1 MVCKEQL
8 MTKTMLSQEDVQLL
22 LTDPSGQV
30 RVETATKIA
39 TSYGEGKLTEA
50 ERKLAEEIFAVMVQ
64 DAEVRVRE
72 TLASHLKESLTVPHD
87 VALSLAKDVESV
99 SLPVLRSSE
108 VLTDADLVTIIGNA
122 GSAKQVAVAGRS
134 VVSDQVSSALVES
147 GSEEAVTTLVSNEGA
162 VLSEV
167 TLQKAVDTFGDKE
180 PLQTA
185 MVKRPGLPITVSERL
200 VTLVSEHLRDEL
212 VTRQELSSSL
222 ATDLLLQTRERATIN
237 LSSGSS
243 EDELVNLVH
252 HMNENDRLTASIV
265 LRALCMG
272 DLAFFEAA
280 LAELS
285 GVSLKN
291 SRTLIHD
298 PGQLGLKRLYD
309 KAGLPSAQFTAVRAA
324 IDATRE
330 TEYDGGENDRERYS
344 RRIIE
349 RILTQY
355 GDLGVEFE
363 ADDLEYLL
371 NKMSDLPGEYSKDV

>member
-1 MVCKEQL
+1 
-8 MTKTMLSQEDVQLL
+8 MTENILSQEDVQQL
-22 LTDPSGQV
+22 LTNPSGQI

-50 ERKLAEEIFAVMVQ
+50 ERKLAEEIFAVMVH
-64 DAEVRVRE
+64 DAEVSVRE
-72 TLASHLKESLTVPHD
+72 ALASHLKESLTVPHD
-87 VALSLAKDVESV
+87 VALSLAEDVESV
-99 SLPVLRSSE
+99 SLPILRSSE
-108 VLTDADLVTIIGNA
+108 VLTDADLVTIIRGA
-122 GSAKQVAVAGRS
+122 DSAKQVAVAGRS
-134 VVSDQVSSALVES
+134 VVSEQISSTLVES
-147 GSEEAVTTLVSNEGA
+147 GSEEAVTALVANEGA
-162 VLSEV
+162 VISEV
-167 TLQKAVDTFGDKE
+167 SLQKAVDTFGDKE
-180 PLQTA
+180 PLQA
-185 MVKRPGLPITVSERL
+185 AIVKRPGLPITVSERL

-212 VTRQELSSSL
+212 VARQELNSSL

-243 EDELVNLVH
+243 EDELKNLVH
-252 HMNENDRLTASIV
+252 HMNENRRLTASIV

-280 LAELS
+280 LAELA

-298 PGQLGLKRLYD
+298 PGQLGLERLYE
-309 KAGLPSAQFTAVRAA
+309 KAGLPSAQFAAVRAA
-324 IDATRE
+324 IDAARE

-371 NKMSDLPGEYSKDV
+371 SKMSDLPSEHSKDV

>member
-1 MVCKEQL
+1 

-167 TLQKAVDTFGDKE
+167 KLQKAVDTFGDKE

>member
-1 MVCKEQL
+1 

-30 RVETATKIA
+30 RIETATKIA

>member
-1 MVCKEQL
+1 

>member
-1 MVCKEQL
+1 
-8 MTKTMLSQEDVQLL
+8 
-22 LTDPSGQV
+22 
-30 RVETATKIA
+30 
-39 TSYGEGKLTEA
+39 
-50 ERKLAEEIFAVMVQ
+50 
-64 DAEVRVRE
+64 
-72 TLASHLKESLTVPHD
+72 
-87 VALSLAKDVESV
+87 
-99 SLPVLRSSE
+99 
-108 VLTDADLVTIIGNA
+108 
-122 GSAKQVAVAGRS
+122 
-134 VVSDQVSSALVES
+134 
-147 GSEEAVTTLVSNEGA
+147 
-162 VLSEV
+162 
-167 TLQKAVDTFGDKE
+167 
-180 PLQTA
+180 
-185 MVKRPGLPITVSERL
+185 
-200 VTLVSEHLRDEL
+200 
-212 VTRQELSSSL
+212 
-222 ATDLLLQTRERATIN
+222 
-237 LSSGSS
+237 
-243 EDELVNLVH
+243 
-252 HMNENDRLTASIV
+252 
-265 LRALCMG
+265 MG